1 MYTFSIFDVNSAV
14 LTIMIHSMIEIAV
27 FNVK

>member
-1 MYTFSIFDVNSAV
+1 MYTYSIFDVNSAV
-14 LTIMIHSMIEIAV
+14 LTIMIRSMIEIAV

>member
-14 LTIMIHSMIEIAV
+14 LTIMIRSMIEIAV
-27 FNVK
+27 FNLK

>member
-14 LTIMIHSMIEIAV
+14 LTIMIRSMIEIAV
-27 FNVK
+27 FKVK

>member
-1 MYTFSIFDVNSAV
+1 MNTFSIFDVNSAV
-14 LTIMIHSMIEIAV
+14 LTIMIRSMIEIAV

>member
-14 LTIMIHSMIEIAV
+14 LTIMIGSMIEIAV

>member
-14 LTIMIHSMIEIAV
+14 LAIMIRSMIEIAV

>member
-1 MYTFSIFDVNSAV
+1 MYIFSIFDVNFV
-14 LTIMIHSMIEIAV
+14 VFIIMIRSMIEIAV

>member
-14 LTIMIHSMIEIAV
+14 LTITIRSMIEIAV

>member
-14 LTIMIHSMIEIAV
+14 LTIMIRSMIEIAV
-27 FNVK
+27 LNVK

>member
-14 LTIMIHSMIEIAV
+14 LTIMIRSMIEIAV
-27 FNVK
+27 FDVK

>member
-1 MYTFSIFDVNSAV
+1 MYTFGIFDVNSAV
-14 LTIMIHSMIEIAV
+14 LTIMIRSMIEIAG

>member
-1 MYTFSIFDVNSAV
+1 MYTFSICDVNSAV
-14 LTIMIHSMIEIAV
+14 LTIMIRSMIEIAV